1 MKGLL
6 DNENLNEG
14 GAMPGVGAIHHT
26 EIEPTLRKLEKELGI
41 PSLKNALGSVG
52 KKEFSGDIDI
62 AVKLDK
68 DQWDEFNQRLEAA
81 PSIQDIKKSSVFM
94 TSVDI
99 VGYDPKKQAS
109 GKERTGKVQIDFMLV
124 M

>member
-14 GAMPGVGAIHHT
+14 GAMPVLVLHHT

-41 PSLKNALGSVG
+41 PLKNALVLLV
-52 KKEFSGDIDI
+52 KEFSGDIDI

-68 DQWDEFNQRLEAA
+68 DGGMN
-81 PSIQDIKKSSVFM
+81 SINV
-94 TSVDI
+94 
-99 VGYDPKKQAS
+99 
-109 GKERTGKVQIDFMLV
+109 
-124 M
+124 